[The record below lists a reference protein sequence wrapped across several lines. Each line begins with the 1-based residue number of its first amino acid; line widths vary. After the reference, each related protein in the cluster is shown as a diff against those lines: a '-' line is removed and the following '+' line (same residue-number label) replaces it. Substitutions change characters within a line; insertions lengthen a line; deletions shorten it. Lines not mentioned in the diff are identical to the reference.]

1 MSHGYSLRF
10 VALNRSADVELLGVR
25 LGRKCID
32 SDVSVTAVAERLGVS
47 RQTVYNWF
55 IGEAHPRSSARQ
67 RIELFLATL

>member
-10 VALNRSADVELLGVR
+10 VALNRSADVELLGVK
-25 LGRKCID
+25 LGRRCID

-55 IGEAHPRSSARQ
+55 IGQARPRSSARK